1 MGETAFGVVLVVAIM
16 GVSAT
21 ATHHF
26 ALTM

>member
-1 MGETAFGVVLVVAIM
+1 MGETAFGVVWVVAIM

-26 ALTM
+26 APRV